1 MFKIIKNGG
10 YSLFI
15 FHSQVIAL
23 FYISSYDVTC
33 CAGDGSSGGNFVKF
47 LGGGRVPKARV
58 F

>member
-15 FHSQVIAL
+15 SHSQVIAL

-33 CAGDGSSGGNFVKF
+33 CAGDGSK
-47 LGGGRVPKARV
+47 
-58 F
+58 